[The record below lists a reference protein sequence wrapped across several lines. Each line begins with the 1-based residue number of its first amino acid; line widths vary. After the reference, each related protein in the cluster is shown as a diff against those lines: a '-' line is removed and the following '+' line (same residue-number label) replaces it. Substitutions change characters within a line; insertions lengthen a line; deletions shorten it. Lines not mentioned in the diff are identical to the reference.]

1 MTLPQQLTPRHFLLL
16 LAMSLMIIVTLFLTS
31 TKKPAGLRAPNISV
45 VELSEVRRGE
55 LLPAL
60 HLSGR
65 LQPRLA
71 ASLSA
76 EVAGAV
82 VARSA
87 EPGQQVDAGTL
98 LLRLDEG
105 DYRDA
110 LTRAEAQ
117 LEQERAAI
125 ARDRRLLALARQNR
139 ELSAREVK
147 RLERLGTE
155 SLTSVSRLDEARQR
169 LLQLEGEQARLDYSV
184 STAASRLS
192 LHRAELARAE
202 RDLARTRITAP
213 FAGTV
218 NELLADVGDRIAK
231 NQQLASLVALDELDL
246 YAEIPGDAQTA
257 LSLGQSLNVL
267 VGGEARE
274 GTLISLQRE
283 PDRNTHTLAL
293 RIRLPGAGLLPGA
306 LAETSLPLRP
316 LHDVL
321 LVPVSALLREDG
333 KAYLFVEQGG
343 RLARHEVQSG
353 IRDGESIVI
362 LSGVEAGQRIVAR
375 DVAALSDG
383 QQVKARQAS
392 SE

>member
-1 MTLPQQLTPRHFLLL
+1 
-16 LAMSLMIIVTLFLTS
+16 
-31 TKKPAGLRAPNISV
+31 
-45 VELSEVRRGE
+45 
-55 LLPAL
+55 LPAL

-87 EPGQQVDAGTL
+87 EPGQRVDAGAL
-98 LLRLDEG
+98 LLRLEEG

-139 ELSAREVK
+139 DLSAREVK

-192 LHRAELARAE
+192 LRRAELARAE

-257 LSLGQSLNVL
+257 LSLGQSLNVQ

-293 RIRLPGAGLLPGA
+293 RIRLPGTGLLPGA

-333 KAYLFVEQGG
+333 KAYPFVEQGG

>member
-1 MTLPQQLTPRHFLLL
+1 MTLPQQLTLRHFLLL
-16 LAMSLMIIVTLFLTS
+16 LAMSLMIIAALFLTS
-31 TKKPAGLRAPNISV
+31 PKKPAALRAPNISTV
-45 VELSEVRRGE
+45 VVSEVGKGE
-55 LLPAL
+55 LLPTL

-82 VARSA
+82 VERAA
-87 EPGQQVDAGTL
+87 EPGQQVDAGAL
-98 LLRLDEG
+98 LLRLEEG

-117 LEQERAAI
+117 LEQERAAV
-125 ARDRRLLALARQNR
+125 ARDRRLLKLARQNR

-147 RLERLGTE
+147 RLERLGSE
-155 SLTSVSRLDEARQR
+155 SLASVSRLDEARQR
-169 LLQLEGEQARLDYSV
+169 LLQLEGEQARLDYAV
-184 STAASRLS
+184 STADSRLS
-192 LHRAELARAE
+192 LRRAELARAE
-202 RDLARTRITAP
+202 RDLERTRITAP

-218 NELLADVGDRIAK
+218 NEVLADVGEHIAK
-231 NQQLASLVALDELDL
+231 NQPLASVVALDELDL

-257 LSLGQSLNVL
+257 LNLGQSLNIQVA
-267 VGGEARE
+267 GERRE
-274 GTLISLQRE
+274 GSLISLQRE

-293 RIRLPGAGLLPGA
+293 RIRIPGTGLMPGA
-306 LAETSLPLRP
+306 LAEASLPLRP

-343 RLARHEVQSG
+343 KLARHEVQSG
-353 IRDGESIVI
+353 IRDGDTIVI

-383 QQVKARQAS
+383 QQVKTIPAQ